1 MDRRSFVTL
10 ATLGSLAASASE
22 VAASPG
28 DTQAVTDLLAEYQA
42 AWNAGD
48 AARMFRLAT
57 DDIHWVNIVGM
68 HWQGK
73 AQAELA
79 HRIYLDV
86 MFKGV
91 RLALEGIESV
101 VPVGTGAL
109 AVVAR
114 WSMGAFTTPDGKAM
128 PPSKDRMSLVLLR
141 TKEGLRIAH
150 GANVQIDPIAQQFDP
165 VKRPPSAGS

>member
-1 MDRRSFVTL
+1 MDRRTFVAF
-10 ATLGSLAASASE
+10 ATFGSLVASTSGA
-22 VAASPG
+22 AASPS
-28 DTQAVTDLLAEYQA
+28 DAAAVSALLAEYQA

-79 HRIYLDV
+79 HRIYLEI

-91 RLALEGIESV
+91 PLTLEEVESI
-101 VPVGTGAL
+101 VPVGSEAL

-114 WSMGAFTTPDGKAM
+114 WDMGAFTTPDGHTV
-128 PPSKDRMSLVLLR
+128 PPSKDRMSLVLQR
-141 TKEGLRIAH
+141 TANGLRIAH
-150 GANVQIDPIAQQFDP
+150 GANVQIDPVAQQFDF
-165 VKRPPSAGS
+165 VKGPPTAQH